1 MSDESTSLMQLVRT
15 DERYPIE
22 AYLFVREALA
32 FAADSMELGSCS
44 ETSFT
49 EDLESAL
56 QQSRRERHL
65 TGQEL
70 CEASREY
77 AINQYGFLAKVV
89 LNQWRIYATQDFGEI
104 VYRMINAGIM
114 KKSSRDRKSHFD
126 NVFDFDT
133 VFQEN
138 FEMCD
143 VSAARKLN

>member
-1 MSDESTSLMQLVRT
+1 MSDESTSLMQLVRS

-22 AYLFVREALA
+22 AYLFVRESLA

-44 ETSFT
+44 EASFA
-49 EDLESAL
+49 EDLETNL
-56 QQSRRERHL
+56 HQSRRERHL
-65 TGQEL
+65 SGQEL

-77 AINQYGFLAKVV
+77 AINQYGFMAKVV
-89 LNQWRIYATQDFGEI
+89 LNQWGIFSTQDIGEI

-114 KKSSRDRKSHFD
+114 KKSSSDRKSHFD
-126 NVFDFDT
+126 DVYDFDA

-143 VSAARKLN
+143 VTAARKMT